1 MCKCRTDEDHQN
13 KILGRYLEFC
23 NLERDHFERVNFS
36 YNYRKNTMTIERE
49 NHATAIEFNIADF
62 IDWDRISYPDNP
74 CFSVILS

>member
-1 MCKCRTDEDHQN
+1 
-13 KILGRYLEFC
+13 
-23 NLERDHFERVNFS
+23 
-36 YNYRKNTMTIERE
+36 MTIERE